1 MPHAIEDY
9 RVELDAYNGPLD
21 LLLFLVRRN
30 EIDLHDIP
38 ISRLTDQYLAY
49 LKQIRAI
56 DVDLAGEFLV
66 MSATLL
72 EIKSQML
79 IPRNEEETQEEASAS
94 ENPADP
100 RYELVQQLLAYKRY
114 KDAAMELDALREE
127 WEARVPC
134 HPGRLSAKQMVA
146 GKLPKQPETDEEWEN
161 QPEPEVVEVDLE
173 DASVNDL
180 CAAFARIL
188 SSIGDTGK
196 AGHAV
201 VYDDTPIGLHA
212 EDIMDRLNHEGPLT
226 LQKMFSGRTRR
237 SEMIGLFLATLE
249 LVRLKKIKV
258 VQDQVAGEI
267 RLEPRPEAE
276 QLGDQDSAAVDWRDP
291 QTGQMQYEWASE
303 ADHKRALRRE
313 RLRMLA
319 AERMKKKDQG
329 DAEDAELPDEEDLD
343 VDADMLDEDEQA
355 MADAPV
361 EQTPERESADGE
373 TGDQPA

>member
-1 MPHAIEDY
+1 MSHAIEDY

-38 ISRLTDQYLAY
+38 ISRLTDQYLEY
-49 LKQIRAI
+49 LKHIRAI

-79 IPRNEEETQEEASAS
+79 IPQATEEAQEQAATA

-114 KDAAMELDALREE
+114 KDAAMELEDLRNQ
-127 WEARVPC
+127 WEARVPV

-146 GKLPKQPETDEEWEN
+146 GNAPRLPQTEEEWEN
-161 QPEPEVVEVDLE
+161 QPEPETVEVDLD
-173 DASVNDL
+173 DASVTDL

-188 SSIGDTGK
+188 SSIGDVSK

-212 EDIMDRLNHEGPLT
+212 EDIMDRLTREGPLT
-226 LQKMFSGRTRR
+226 LQRVFAGRTRR
-237 SEMIGLFLATLE
+237 VEMIGLFLATLE
-249 LVRLKKIKV
+249 LVRLKKVKIIQEEV
-258 VQDQVAGEI
+258 GGEI
-267 RLEPRPEAE
+267 KLEGRPADE
-276 QLGDQDSAAVDWRDP
+276 QLNEQDSANVDWRDP
-291 QTGQMQYEWASE
+291 KTGEMQYEWATE
-303 ADHKRALRRE
+303 EDRKRALRRA
-313 RLRMLA
+313 RLRALA
-319 AERMKKKDQG
+319 AERMKKG
-329 DAEDAELPDEEDLD
+329 EAVSEDDLD
-343 VDADMLDEDEQA
+343 DLQAEEDEQENRPQA
-355 MADAPV
+355 EASSDQAG
-361 EQTPERESADGE
+361 EDGKSSTSSPQE
-373 TGDQPA
+373 DP

>member
-1 MPHAIEDY
+1 MSYAIEDY

-38 ISRLTDQYLAY
+38 IARLTDQYLEY
-49 LKQIRAI
+49 LKQIQAI

-79 IPRNEEETQEEASAS
+79 IPQAAEETQEQASAA
-94 ENPADP
+94 ENPTDP

-114 KDAAMELDALREE
+114 KDAAMELEQLRDE

-146 GKLPKQPETDEEWEN
+146 GQNAKMPKTEEEWEN

-173 DASVNDL
+173 DASITDL

-188 SSIGDTGK
+188 SSIGDVSKT
-196 AGHAV
+196 GHAV

-212 EDIMDRLNHEGPLT
+212 EDIMDRLTREGPLT
-226 LQKMFSGRTRR
+226 LQKVFAGRTRR
-237 SEMIGLFLATLE
+237 VEMIGLFLATLE
-249 LVRLKKIKV
+249 LVRLKKVRII
-258 VQDQVAGEI
+258 QEQVGGEI
-267 RLEPRPEAE
+267 RLESRPPEE
-276 QLGDQDSAAVDWRDP
+276 QLNDQDSANVDWRDP
-291 QTGQMQYEWASE
+291 ETGEMQYEWASE
-303 ADHKRALRRE
+303 EDRKRAARRA
-313 RLRMLA
+313 RLRALA
-319 AERMKKKDQG
+319 AERMKKGQ
-329 DAEDAELPDEEDLD
+329 EVSEEELEE
-343 VDADMLDEDEQA
+343 LDEADDE
-355 MADAPV
+355 V
-361 EQTPERESADGE
+361 EASDETPAEENASSEQDN
-373 TGDQPA
+373 TSSQDVSDS